1 MRTRQLM
8 SSAQWHDTRHVGGI
22 LSPDPEEN
30 QYWWN
35 ANHVLIPYCSSDA
48 WSGSTNGKTEAG
60 YAFMGSLIVQEVIL
74 ELLDRGLYEAKML
87 LLAGSSAGGAGVLLN
102 VDRVADLLGSLGSR
116 VKVRGVADS
125 GWFLDNEPFEPR
137 ECLEPHSCA
146 PLEVIK
152 RGMKLWQ
159 GQVPERCKP
168 TYPEDEQW
176 RCYFGYR
183 IYPTL
188 RAPTF
193 VFQWLFDEAQM
204 TVDNVAAP
212 SSKAQWDYIHSM
224 GSKLR
229 STLSNVTNWQSVQIC
244 GISLPQALRCW
255 ELQRHEHNHHEH
267 HPRHHLYDRLPTRD
281 NETNSPPSMVAD
293 MSLPAFPLVTAPHE
307 ARSKRRKGK
316 RRRKNCKHRHR
327 RKGSNR
333 NNARR
338 ASAAATAAAAAAAL
352 ADRRGRQS
360 SPRPD
365 SRHVQHRWRLHEDL
379 CKHWL
384 MDSCTWPQC
393 NRHCPRMLNPL
404 TGQEVDFLDLLRSF
418 GLDMAAVALALGVDQ
433 KALGA
438 MDHDTLLQLLTQH
451 AV

>member
-1 MRTRQLM
+1 MTAAALPCVPTRADKRLRKVLLTNKTV
-8 SSAQWHDTRHVGGI
+8 ACNDG
-22 LSPDPEEN
+22 SP
-30 QYWWN
+30 
-35 ANHVLIPYCSSDA
+35 
-48 WSGSTNGKTEAG
+48 AG
-60 YAFMGSLIVQEVIL
+60 YYIRKWHGSRRWIIFLEGECPLRLFRKLLYSLTAPSLRTAGNGLCAFPSTSKGLCTLDETLIDFCRGRFYSPPSVAETEKSNEIRWSLLANKINAAR
-74 ELLDRGLYEAKML
+74 ELLTSCQSREFDIFWIP
-87 LLAGSSAGGAGVLLN
+87 SAGGAGVLLN

-229 STLSNVTNWQSVQIC
+229 STLSNVTALFAPSCISHMVLTKRNWQSVQIC

-281 NETNSPPSMVAD
+281 NET
-293 MSLPAFPLVTAPHE
+293 
-307 ARSKRRKGK
+307 K
-316 RRRKNCKHRHR
+316 
-327 RKGSNR
+327 
-333 NNARR
+333 
-338 ASAAATAAAAAAAL
+338 
-352 ADRRGRQS
+352 
-360 SPRPD
+360 
-365 SRHVQHRWRLHEDL
+365 
-379 CKHWL
+379 
-384 MDSCTWPQC
+384 
-393 NRHCPRMLNPL
+393 
-404 TGQEVDFLDLLRSF
+404 
-418 GLDMAAVALALGVDQ
+418 
-433 KALGA
+433 
-438 MDHDTLLQLLTQH
+438 
-451 AV
+451 